1 MDDDDFRALIEVL
14 ARELRA
20 VGAGDIADER
30 HYLQPETEDGE
41 ARLYDPQ
48 RRLVEMLKAFER
60 KLAVEDRATYDTALS
75 RLNDTIRGEALRGAE
90 VELGL
95 DEDREARFI
104 DLALAPD
111 LSEARQ
117 MNSDLVGQLIESG
130 LRPRSPT

>member
-1 MDDDDFRALIEVL
+1 MDDDDFRELIEVL

-30 HYLQPETEDGE
+30 HYLQSETEDGE

-48 RRLVEMLKAFER
+48 TRLIEMLKAFER
-60 KLAVEDRATYDTALS
+60 KLAVEDRATYDIALG
-75 RLNDTIRGEALRGAE
+75 RLNDALLGEAPRGAE

-111 LSEARQ
+111 LSEVRQ
-117 MNSDLVGQLIESG
+117 MSNDLIGQLIESG
-130 LRPRSPT
+130 LRPRSPI